1 MYEKSIKFFHYIVIA
16 LNGRRNLAFCRKIIE
31 ISKIVFCFLL
41 QIERELV
48 LSIDKGLTKV
58 PLMHEPRGNP
68 GNRISNGIQLLPKQT
83 GSIAPDHPPKQTQ
96 AWVRLQYYSTLKQL
110 LEFT

>member
-1 MYEKSIKFFHYIVIA
+1 MPQL
-16 LNGRRNLAFCRKIIE
+16 LNLENNESF
-31 ISKIVFCFLL
+31 

-68 GNRISNGIQLLPKQT
+68 GSRLTNGIQLLPKQT

-96 AWVRLQYYSTLKQL
+96 AWVRIRFYFTSSAEENSFVLLKSSNSSL
-110 LEFT
+110 PLK